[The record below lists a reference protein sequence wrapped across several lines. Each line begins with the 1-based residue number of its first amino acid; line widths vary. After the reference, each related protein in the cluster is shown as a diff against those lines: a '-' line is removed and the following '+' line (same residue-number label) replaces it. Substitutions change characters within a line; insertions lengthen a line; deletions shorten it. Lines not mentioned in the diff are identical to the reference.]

1 MSIFREIKRYFLFSQ
16 RKENYRKPL
25 GRSLFYDFKVMSLM
39 DQGLLFRGIDIE
51 IFRYAIMLTN
61 FRQFYNRQSFKE
73 LKLEEKR

>member
-1 MSIFREIKRYFLFSQ
+1 MISRI
-16 RKENYRKPL
+16 
-25 GRSLFYDFKVMSLM
+25 MSLM